1 MWGGMNSPNRPT
13 VLCLASFFKGNRFLQ
28 RLHEEGCY
36 VILIT
41 SDKFKDDDWAR
52 QYIHEFHSVPTF
64 EDRAGLIHGT
74 AWLFRN
80 RRIDRI
86 VALDDFDVEVAAAM
100 REHFRLPGLN
110 DSNARFFRD
119 KLSMRVKAR
128 ELGIT
133 VPRFTPVFHHPDV
146 ARFLEEVPAP
156 WLIKPRGEAS
166 AVGIK
171 KLKSAQEA
179 WAAIHDLGDRQ
190 SYHVLEQMIPG
201 DLYHVDSLM
210 QDGKI
215 AFAEVGR
222 YGRPL
227 LEVAHEGGIYVT
239 RTQPRD
245 SKEARLLLEANA
257 KVLEGFGLR
266 RGASHTEFIIGRD
279 DGKPY
284 FIETSAR
291 VGGANISEMV
301 EAATGV
307 NLWSEWAKLEIEGEG
322 FAYKAPRV
330 REEFGG
336 VIISLARDE
345 HPDTS
350 SFNDP
355 EIVERLKKKH
365 HIGFVVRSP
374 KQQRVEELLKTYLE
388 RIAREFHAALPAP
401 PKSTS

>member
-1 MWGGMNSPNRPT
+1 MTAPSRPT

-36 VILIT
+36 VILLT
-41 SDKFKDDDWAR
+41 TDRFKDEDWAR
-52 QYIHEFHSVPTF
+52 QSVHEFHSVASF
-64 EDRAGLIHGT
+64 DDRTALLHGV

-86 VALDDFDVEVAAAM
+86 VALDDFDVEVAAAL
-100 REHFRLPGLN
+100 REHFRMPGPG
-110 DSNARFFRD
+110 DSAARFFRD
-119 KLSMRVKAR
+119 KLAMRVKAR
-128 ELGIT
+128 ELGIR
-133 VPRFTPVFHHPDV
+133 VPRFTPVFHHPDI
-146 ARFLEEVPAP
+146 AKFLEEVPAP

-166 AVGIK
+166 AVGIQ
-171 KLKSAQEA
+171 KLKSADEA
-179 WAAIHDLGDRQ
+179 WAAIHALGDRQ
-190 SYHVLEQMIPG
+190 SFHVLEQMIPG
-201 DLYHVDSLM
+201 ELYHVDSLV
-210 QDGKI
+210 QDGKVV
-215 AFAEVGR
+215 FAEVGS

-239 RTQPRD
+239 RTLPRD
-245 SKEARLLLEANA
+245 SKVARALLEANTA
-257 KVLEGFGLR
+257 VLEGFGLR

-279 DGKPY
+279 DGLPY

-291 VGGANISEMV
+291 VGGANIAEMV

-307 NLWSEWAKLEIEGEG
+307 NLWSEWAKIEMEGEG

-330 REEFGG
+330 RDEFGG
-336 VIISLARDE
+336 VVISLARDE
-345 HPDTS
+345 YPDTS

-355 EIVERLKKKH
+355 EIVDRLQKKH

-374 KQQRVEELLKTYLE
+374 KPERVEELLKTYVE
-388 RIAREFHAALPAP
+388 RIARDFHAALPAP

>member
-1 MWGGMNSPNRPT
+1 MNPTNRLT
-13 VLCLASFFKGNRFLQ
+13 VLCLASFFKGNRFFQ

-41 SDKFKDDDWAR
+41 SDKFKNEDWAR
-52 QYIHEFHSVPTF
+52 EYIHEFHSVPSF
-64 EDRAGLIHGT
+64 EDRTGLINGV
-74 AWLFRN
+74 AWLFRD

-86 VALDDFDVEVAAAM
+86 VALDDFDVEVGAAM
-100 REHFRLPGLN
+100 REHFRIPGLN
-110 DSNARFFRD
+110 DSNSRFFRD
-119 KLSMRVKAR
+119 KLAMRVKAK

-146 ARFLEEVPAP
+146 AKFLAEVPAP
-156 WLIKPRGEAS
+156 WLIKPRSEAS

-171 KLKSAQEA
+171 KLHTAQEA
-179 WAAIHDLGDRQ
+179 WATIHEMGDRQ

-201 DLYHVDSLM
+201 DLYHVDSLT

-215 AFAEVGR
+215 VFAEVGR

-245 SKEARLLLEANA
+245 SKETQMLLEANA
-257 KVLEGFGLR
+257 AVLQGFGLR

-279 DGKPY
+279 DGKAY

-291 VGGANISEMV
+291 VGGANISETV

-307 NLWSEWAKLEIEGEG
+307 NLWSEWAKLEIEGDG
-322 FAYKAPRV
+322 FAYKAPRT
-330 REEFGG
+330 REEFAG

-345 HPDTS
+345 WPDTS
-350 SFNDP
+350 SFTDP
-355 EIVERLKKKH
+355 EIVERLKKKN

-374 KQQRVEELLKTYLE
+374 KAERVEELLKAYLE
-388 RIAREFHAALPAP
+388 RISREFHASLPAP

>member
-1 MWGGMNSPNRPT
+1 MNPKNRLT
-13 VLCLASFFKGNRFLQ
+13 VLCLASFFKGNRFFQ

-41 SDKFKDDDWAR
+41 SDKFKNEDWAR

-64 EDRAGLIHGT
+64 EDRTALINGV
-74 AWLFRN
+74 AWLFRD

-100 REHFRLPGLN
+100 REHFRMPGLSE
-110 DSNARFFRD
+110 SNARFFRD
-119 KLSMRVKAR
+119 KLAMRVKAR
-128 ELGIT
+128 ELGIN

-171 KLKSAQEA
+171 KLKTPHEA
-179 WAAIHDLGDRQ
+179 WAAIHELGDRQ
-190 SYHVLEQMIPG
+190 SHHVLEQMIPG
-201 DLYHVDSLM
+201 DLYHVDSLV

-245 SKEARLLLEANA
+245 SKEAKMLLEANEA
-257 KVLEGFGLR
+257 VLTGFGLR

-279 DGKPY
+279 DGKAY

-322 FAYKAPRV
+322 YAYKAPRS

-336 VIISLARDE
+336 VVISLARDE
-345 HPDTS
+345 YPDTS

-355 EIVERLKKKH
+355 EIVDRLKKKN

-374 KQQRVEELLKTYLE
+374 KQERVEELLTKYLE
-388 RIAREFHAALPAP
+388 RIRGEFHASLPAP

>member
-1 MWGGMNSPNRPT
+1 MSPSPRLN
-13 VLCLASFFKGNRFLQ
+13 VLCLASFFKGNRFFQ

-41 SDKFKDDDWAR
+41 SERFKDEDWAR
-52 QYIHEFHSVPTF
+52 QYIHEFHSVPSF
-64 EDRAGLIHGT
+64 EDRAALINGV
-74 AWLFRN
+74 AWLFRE

-86 VALDDFDVEVAAAM
+86 VALDDFDVEVGAAL
-100 REHFRLPGLN
+100 REHFRLPGMG
-110 DSNARFFRD
+110 DTAARFFRD
-119 KLSMRVKAR
+119 KLAMRVKAR
-128 ELGIT
+128 ELGIN
-133 VPRFTPVFHHPDV
+133 VPRFTPVFHYPDV
-146 ARFLEEVPAP
+146 AKFLEEVPAP
-156 WLIKPRGEAS
+156 WLIKPRSEAS

-171 KLKSAQEA
+171 KLQSADEA
-179 WAAIHDLGDRQ
+179 WATIHGLGDRQ
-190 SYHVLEQMIPG
+190 SFHVLEQMIPG
-201 DLYHVDSLM
+201 DLYHVDSIT
-210 QDGKI
+210 QDGEI
-215 AFAEVGR
+215 AFVEVGR

-239 RTQPRD
+239 RTMRRD
-245 SKEARLLLEANA
+245 SKEAAELIKANA
-257 KVLEGFGLR
+257 AVLKGFGLR

-291 VGGANISEMV
+291 VGGANISETV

-322 FAYKAPRV
+322 FAYKAPRS

-345 HPDTS
+345 YPDTS
-350 SFNDP
+350 SFSDP
-355 EIVERLKKKH
+355 EIVDRLKKKN

-374 KQQRVEELLKTYLE
+374 KQERVEELLKNYLE
-388 RIAREFHAALPAP
+388 RISREFHASLPAP
-401 PKSTS
+401 AKSTS

>member
-1 MWGGMNSPNRPT
+1 MNSPNRPT
-13 VLCLASFFKGNRFLQ
+13 VLCLASFFKGNRFFQ

-41 SDKFKDDDWAR
+41 SDKFKDEDWAR
-52 QYIHEFHSVPTF
+52 RYIHEFHSVASF
-64 EDRAGLIHGT
+64 EDRTALIHGT
-74 AWLFRN
+74 AWLLRN

-86 VALDDFDVEVAAAM
+86 VALDDFDVEVAAAL
-100 REHFRLPGLN
+100 REHFRMPGLN
-110 DSNARFFRD
+110 DSNSRFFRD
-119 KLSMRVKAR
+119 KLAMRIKAR

-171 KLKSAQEA
+171 KLKSADEA
-179 WAAIHDLGDRQ
+179 WAAIHELGDRQ
-190 SYHVLEQMIPG
+190 SFHVLEQMIPG

-245 SKEARLLLEANA
+245 SKESRMLLEANA
-257 KVLEGFGLR
+257 AVLQGFGLH

-279 DGKPY
+279 DGKAY

-322 FAYKAPRV
+322 FAYKAPRT
-330 REEFGG
+330 RQEFGG
-336 VIISLARDE
+336 VVISLARDE
-345 HPDTS
+345 DPDTR
-350 SFNDP
+350 SFTDP
-355 EIVERLKKKH
+355 EIIERLKKKN
-365 HIGFVVRSP
+365 HIGFVLRSP
-374 KQQRVEELLKTYLE
+374 KQERVEELLKAYLD
-388 RIAREFHAALPAP
+388 RIAREFHASLPAP

>member
-1 MWGGMNSPNRPT
+1 MNSSPRLT
-13 VLCLASFFKGNRFLQ
+13 VLCLASFFKGNRFFQ
-28 RLHEEGCY
+28 RLHEEGCH

-41 SDKFKDDDWAR
+41 SDRFKDEDWAR
-52 QYIHEFHSVPTF
+52 QYIHEFHSVASF
-64 EDRAGLIHGT
+64 EDRTALINGV

-86 VALDDFDVEVAAAM
+86 VALDDFDVEVGAAL
-100 REHFRLPGLN
+100 REHFRIPGMG
-110 DSNARFFRD
+110 DSASRFFRD
-119 KLSMRVKAR
+119 KLAMRMKAK
-128 ELGIT
+128 ELGIN

-146 ARFLEEVPAP
+146 AKFLAEVPAP
-156 WLIKPRGEAS
+156 WLIKPRSEAS
-166 AVGIK
+166 SVGIK
-171 KLKSAQEA
+171 KLHSAEEA
-179 WAAIHDLGDRQ
+179 WTTIHELGDRQ
-190 SYHVLEQMIPG
+190 SFHVLEQMIPG
-201 DLYHVDSLM
+201 DLYHVDSLT

-215 AFAEVGR
+215 VFVEVGR

-239 RTQPRD
+239 RTMPRD
-245 SKEARLLLEANA
+245 SKEARELIKVNA
-257 KVLEGFGLR
+257 AVLEGFGLR

-307 NLWSEWAKLEIEGEG
+307 NLWSEWAKLEIEGDG
-322 FAYKAPRV
+322 FTYKVPKA

-336 VIISLARDE
+336 VVISLARDE
-345 HPDTS
+345 APDTS
-350 SFNDP
+350 SFKDP
-355 EIVERLKKKH
+355 EIVDRLKKKN

-374 KQQRVEELLKTYLE
+374 KQERVEELLKAYLG
-388 RIAREFHAALPAP
+388 RIANEFHTSLPAP
-401 PKSTS
+401 RKSTS

>member
-1 MWGGMNSPNRPT
+1 MTPKNRLT
-13 VLCLASFFKGNRFLQ
+13 VLCLASFFKGNRFFQ

-41 SDKFKDDDWAR
+41 SDKFKNEDWAR
-52 QYIHEFHSVPTF
+52 QYIHEFHSVPSF
-64 EDRAGLIHGT
+64 EDRAALINGT
-74 AWLFRN
+74 AWLFRD

-86 VALDDFDVEVAAAM
+86 VALDDFDVEVGAQL
-100 REHFRLPGLN
+100 REHFRMPGLSE
-110 DSNARFFRD
+110 SNARFFRD
-119 KLSMRVKAR
+119 KLAMRVKAK
-128 ELGIT
+128 ELGVT

-146 ARFLEEVPAP
+146 AKFLEEVPAP

-171 KLKSAQEA
+171 KLRNAHEA
-179 WAAIHDLGDRQ
+179 WATIHELGDRQ

-201 DLYHVDSLM
+201 DLYHVDSLV

-227 LEVAHEGGIYVT
+227 LEVSQEGGIYVT

-245 SKEARLLLEANA
+245 SKEAKLLLEANTA
-257 KVLEGFGLR
+257 VLTGFGLR

-291 VGGANISEMV
+291 VGGANISETV

-322 FAYKAPRV
+322 YAYQAPRT

-345 HPDTS
+345 YPDTS
-350 SFNDP
+350 TFRDP
-355 EIVERLKKKH
+355 EIVERLKKKN

-374 KQQRVEELLKTYLE
+374 KQERVEELLKAYLE
-388 RIAREFHAALPAP
+388 RISKEFHASLPAP
-401 PKSTS
+401 SKSTS

>member
-1 MWGGMNSPNRPT
+1 MNSPNRPT
-13 VLCLASFFKGNRFLQ
+13 VLCLASFFKGNRFFQ

-41 SDKFKDDDWAR
+41 SDRFKDEDWAR
-52 QYIHEFHSVPTF
+52 QYIHEFHSVPSF
-64 EDRAGLIHGT
+64 EDRTALIHGT

-80 RRIDRI
+80 RRIDQI
-86 VALDDFDVEVAAAM
+86 VALDDFDVEVGAAL
-100 REHFRLPGLN
+100 REHFRLPGMG
-110 DSNARFFRD
+110 DSNSRFFRD
-119 KLSMRVKAR
+119 KLAMRIKAK

-156 WLIKPRGEAS
+156 WLIKPRSEAS

-171 KLKSAQEA
+171 KLKSVNEA
-179 WAAIHDLGDRQ
+179 WAAINEMGDRQ
-190 SYHVLEQMIPG
+190 SFHVLEQMIPG
-201 DLYHVDSLM
+201 DLYHVDSLT

-239 RTQPRD
+239 RTQKRD
-245 SKEARLLLEANA
+245 SKESRMLLEANA
-257 KVLEGFGLR
+257 AVLQGFGLR

-279 DGKPY
+279 DGKAY

-322 FAYKAPRV
+322 FAYKAPQTRQ
-330 REEFGG
+330 EFGG
-336 VIISLARDE
+336 VVISLARDE
-345 HPDTS
+345 DPDTR
-350 SFNDP
+350 SFTDP
-355 EIVERLKKKH
+355 EIIERLKKKN
-365 HIGFVVRSP
+365 HIGFVLRSP
-374 KQQRVEELLKTYLE
+374 KQERVEELLKAYLD
-388 RIAREFHAALPAP
+388 RIAREFHATLPSP
-401 PKSTS
+401 QKSTS

>member
-1 MWGGMNSPNRPT
+1 MNPTNRLT
-13 VLCLASFFKGNRFLQ
+13 VLCLASFFKGNRFFQ

-41 SDKFKDDDWAR
+41 SDKFKNEDWAR
-52 QYIHEFHSVPTF
+52 EYISEFHSVSSF
-64 EDRAGLIHGT
+64 EDRTGLINGV
-74 AWLFRN
+74 AWLFRD

-86 VALDDFDVEVAAAM
+86 VALDDFDVEVGAAM
-100 REHFRLPGLN
+100 REHFRIPGLN

-119 KLSMRVKAR
+119 KLAMRVKAK

-146 ARFLEEVPAP
+146 AKFLAEVPAP
-156 WLIKPRGEAS
+156 WLIKPRSEAS

-171 KLKSAQEA
+171 KLHTAQEA
-179 WAAIHDLGDRQ
+179 WATIHEMGDRQ

-201 DLYHVDSLM
+201 DLYHVDSLT

-215 AFAEVGR
+215 VFAEVGR

-245 SKEARLLLEANA
+245 SKEAKLLLEANA
-257 KVLEGFGLR
+257 AVLQGFGLH

-279 DGKPY
+279 DGKAY

-291 VGGANISEMV
+291 VGGANISETV

-307 NLWSEWAKLEIEGEG
+307 NLWSEWAKLEIEGDG

-330 REEFGG
+330 REEFAG

-345 HPDTS
+345 YPDTS
-350 SFNDP
+350 FFTDP
-355 EIVERLKKKH
+355 EIVERLKKKN

-374 KQQRVEELLKTYLE
+374 KAERVEQLLKGYLE
-388 RIAREFHAALPAP
+388 RISREFHASLPAP

>member
-1 MWGGMNSPNRPT
+1 MSPSPRQT
-13 VLCLASFFKGNRFLQ
+13 VLCLASFFKGNRFFQ

-41 SDKFKDDDWAR
+41 SDRFKDEDWAR
-52 QYIHEFHSVPTF
+52 QYIHEFHSVASF
-64 EDRAGLIHGT
+64 EDRTALLNGV

-86 VALDDFDVEVAAAM
+86 VALDDFDVEVAAAL
-100 REHFRLPGLN
+100 REHFRMPGMG
-110 DSNARFFRD
+110 DSASRFFRD
-119 KLSMRVKAR
+119 KLAMRVKAK
-128 ELGIT
+128 ELGIN

-156 WLIKPRGEAS
+156 WLIKPRSEAS

-171 KLKSAQEA
+171 KLKNADEA
-179 WAAIHDLGDRQ
+179 WATIHELGDRQ
-190 SYHVLEQMIPG
+190 SFHVLEQMIPG

-215 AFAEVGR
+215 AFVEVGR

-245 SKEARLLLEANA
+245 SKEAKELIKSNA
-257 KVLEGFGLR
+257 AVLEGFGLR

-307 NLWSEWAKLEIEGEG
+307 NLWSEWARLELEGEG
-322 FAYKAPRV
+322 FAYKAPRT

-345 HPDTS
+345 YPDTS

-355 EIVERLKKKH
+355 EIVDRLKKKN

-374 KQQRVEELLKTYLE
+374 KQERVEELLKKYLE
-388 RIAREFHAALPAP
+388 RISREFHASLPAP

>member
-1 MWGGMNSPNRPT
+1 
-13 VLCLASFFKGNRFLQ
+13 GNRFFQ
-28 RLHEEGCY
+28 RLHEEGCH

-41 SDKFKDDDWAR
+41 SDKFKDEDWAR
-52 QYIHEFHSVPTF
+52 QYIHEFHSVASF
-64 EDRAGLIHGT
+64 EDRKGLIHGV
-74 AWLFRN
+74 AWLFRD

-86 VALDDFDVEVAAAM
+86 VALDDFDVEVGAAL
-100 REHFRLPGLN
+100 REHFRVPGMG
-110 DSNARFFRD
+110 DSAARFFRD
-119 KLSMRVKAR
+119 KLAMRMKAQ
-128 ELGIT
+128 ELGIR

-146 ARFLEEVPAP
+146 AKFLAEVPAP
-156 WLIKPRGEAS
+156 WLIKPRSEAS

-171 KLKSAQEA
+171 KLKSVDEA
-179 WAAIHDLGDRQ
+179 WATIHELGDRQ
-190 SYHVLEQMIPG
+190 SFHVLEQMIAG

-215 AFAEVGR
+215 AFAEVGH

-227 LEVAHEGGIYVT
+227 LEVAHEGGIYMT
-239 RTQPRD
+239 RTERRD
-245 SKEARLLLEANA
+245 SKEARMLTEVNA
-257 KVLEGFGLR
+257 AVLQGFGLR

-279 DGKPY
+279 DGLPY

-291 VGGANISEMV
+291 VGGANIAETV

-322 FAYKAPRV
+322 FAYKAPRT

-345 HPDTS
+345 YPDTS

-355 EIVERLKKKH
+355 EIVDRLKKKQ
-365 HIGFVVRSP
+365 HIGLVVRSP
-374 KQQRVEELLKTYLE
+374 KQERVEALLEAYLQ
-388 RIAREFHAALPAP
+388 RISQEFHASLPAP
-401 PKSTS
+401 QKSTS

>member
-1 MWGGMNSPNRPT
+1 MNSAPRPT
-13 VLCLASFFKGNRFLQ
+13 VLCLASFFKGNRFFQ

-41 SDKFKDDDWAR
+41 SEKFKDEDWAR
-52 QYIHEFHSVPTF
+52 QYIHEFHSVASF
-64 EDRAGLIHGT
+64 EDRT
-74 AWLFRN
+74 ALLNGVSWLFRN

-100 REHFRLPGLN
+100 REHFRMPGMG
-110 DSNARFFRD
+110 DTAARFFRD
-119 KLSMRVKAR
+119 KLAMRVKAK
-128 ELGIT
+128 EVGIN

-146 ARFLEEVPAP
+146 TKFLAEVPAP

-171 KLKSAQEA
+171 KLRSADEA
-179 WAAIHDLGDRQ
+179 WAAIHELGDKQ
-190 SYHVLEQMIPG
+190 SHHVLEQMIPG
-201 DLYHVDSLM
+201 ELYHVDSLV

-215 AFAEVGR
+215 AFAEVGS

-239 RTQPRD
+239 RTLRRD

-257 KVLEGFGLR
+257 AVLQGFGLR
-266 RGASHTEFIIGRD
+266 RGASHTEFIIGRE

-322 FAYKAPRV
+322 FAYKPPRV
-330 REEFGG
+330 REEYAG
-336 VIISLARDE
+336 VVISLARDE
-345 HPDTS
+345 YPDTR
-350 SFNDP
+350 SFSDP
-355 EIVERLKKKH
+355 EIIERLKKKN

-374 KQQRVEELLKTYLE
+374 KQERVEELLKAYLE
-388 RIAREFHAALPAP
+388 RISREFHASLPAP

>member
-1 MWGGMNSPNRPT
+1 MNPKNRLT
-13 VLCLASFFKGNRFLQ
+13 VLCLASFFKGNRFFQ

-41 SDKFKDDDWAR
+41 SDKFKNEDWAR
-52 QYIHEFHSVPTF
+52 QYIHEFHSVASF
-64 EDRAGLIHGT
+64 EDRAALINGIS
-74 AWLFRN
+74 WLFRD

-86 VALDDFDVEVAAAM
+86 VALDDFDVEVGAAL
-100 REHFRLPGLN
+100 REHFRMGGLG

-119 KLSMRVKAR
+119 KLAMRVKAK
-128 ELGIT
+128 ELGIN

-146 ARFLEEVPAP
+146 AKFLEEVPAP

-171 KLKSAQEA
+171 KLRNAQEA
-179 WAAIHDLGDRQ
+179 WSTIHELGDRQ

-201 DLYHVDSLM
+201 DLYHVDSLV

-215 AFAEVGR
+215 EFAEVGR

-227 LEVAHEGGIYVT
+227 LEVAHEGGIYMT

-245 SKEARLLLEANA
+245 SKEAKALLEVN
-257 KVLEGFGLR
+257 KTVLTGFGLR
-266 RGASHTEFIIGRD
+266 RGASHTEFIIGKD

-322 FAYKAPRV
+322 YAYKAPRS

-336 VIISLARDE
+336 VVISLARDE
-345 HPDTS
+345 YPDTS
-350 SFNDP
+350 SFRDP
-355 EIVERLKKKH
+355 EIVDRLKKKN

-374 KQQRVEELLKTYLE
+374 KQERVEELLKGYLE
-388 RIAREFHAALPAP
+388 RISKEFHASLPAP

>member
-1 MWGGMNSPNRPT
+1 MNSSPRLN
-13 VLCLASFFKGNRFLQ
+13 VLCLASFFKGNRFFQ
-28 RLHEEGCY
+28 RLHEEGCH
-36 VILIT
+36 VTLIT
-41 SDKFKDDDWAR
+41 SDRFKDEDWAR
-52 QYIHEFHSVPTF
+52 QYIHEFHSVASF
-64 EDRAGLIHGT
+64 EDRTALLHGV

-86 VALDDFDVEVAAAM
+86 IALDDFDVEVGASL
-100 REHFRLPGLN
+100 REHFRLPGMG
-110 DSNARFFRD
+110 DSAARFFRD
-119 KLSMRVKAR
+119 KLAMRVKAR
-128 ELGIT
+128 ELGIN

-146 ARFLEEVPAP
+146 AKFLSEVPAP
-156 WLIKPRGEAS
+156 WLIKPRSEAS

-171 KLKSAQEA
+171 KLHSADEA
-179 WAAIHDLGDRQ
+179 WAAIHELGDRQ
-190 SYHVLEQMIPG
+190 SFHVLEQMIPG
-201 DLYHVDSLM
+201 DLYHVDSLT

-215 AFAEVGR
+215 AFVEVGR

-245 SKEARLLLEANA
+245 SKEARELIKLNA
-257 KVLEGFGLR
+257 AVLEGFGLR

-291 VGGANISEMV
+291 VGGANISDMV

-322 FAYKAPRV
+322 YAYKAPRA

-336 VIISLARDE
+336 VVISLARDE
-345 HPDTS
+345 FPDTS
-350 SFNDP
+350 SFTDS
-355 EIVERLKKKH
+355 EIVDRLRKKN

-374 KQQRVEELLKTYLE
+374 KQARVEELLKTYLE
-388 RIAREFHAALPAP
+388 RIARDFHASLPAP
-401 PKSTS
+401 VKSTS